1 MSYSY
6 DFTLGAAGAVAL
18 AAAVADV
25 ASVTCSA
32 AGPSVRIVLTAA
44 AATGDLSPA
53 EIYPPGAVLVIDG
66 DVFGACDL
74 GGGPGG
80 GGTGGAGGD
89 GYLVITGTSGT
100 AGDVTV
106 TGTRGNWLSAFETAS
121 LTITNTAPP
130 PTVRTAAALVEGKGE
145 GGTAIDG
152 DGNALRGG
160 VILAPPTVRQLE
172 QSVSATETLG
182 PLTLQLSASITSTTG
197 FKVYSLSYSVAGGLD
212 IELEVFASDTFAAEA
227 SSTLTTSASGER
239 VLNPFP
245 EIPLYGVRIPLGG
258 RFSFLPDF
266 RLGILFSLPVIPRYA
281 AEINTPFEDLS
292 ARVEYTTGRRSITV
306 RARGGLTAPTITVQ
320 SRVGAPAGFTAD
332 LSDGLIELFGPNPR
346 NDLTLSLG
354 LFFAPTLTLSAP

>member
-1 MSYSY
+1 M
-6 DFTLGAAGAVAL
+6 
-18 AAAVADV
+18 
-25 ASVTCSA
+25 
-32 AGPSVRIVLTAA
+32 
-44 AATGDLSPA
+44 
-53 EIYPPGAVLVIDG
+53 
-66 DVFGACDL
+66 
-74 GGGPGG
+74 
-80 GGTGGAGGD
+80 
-89 GYLVITGTSGT
+89 
-100 AGDVTV
+100 
-106 TGTRGNWLSAFETAS
+106 
-121 LTITNTAPP
+121 
-130 PTVRTAAALVEGKGE
+130 
-145 GGTAIDG
+145 
-152 DGNALRGG
+152 
-160 VILAPPTVRQLE
+160 
-172 QSVSATETLG
+172 
-182 PLTLQLSASITSTTG
+182 LSASITSTTG

-320 SRVGAPAGFTAD
+320 SRVDAPAGFTAD

-354 LFFAPTLTLSAP
+354 LFFAPTLTLSAPGLEVSASTEVGLAADARFAFFPYLPSRPFNPEALVKEGICDQCHRAVLTAAFRGDGAIPVDAAVFGVDLDAPTLSGVAFDVPILDACGGSPIEPPSRIQVECRRADRKCCTASLFFCTVRPCIPIFFIQCPPRPSENCFCEEPGCDCPCYKYEGSGVPPGQ